1 MKEAYTIE
9 SAKKAKTFGIVGVAV
24 GGALGLLIEGLSHGG
39 SSKKDYALTAGLGS
53 AVGGAVFQVGGMMY
67 VNKEEAGPGIL
78 LTPIGGAGGFA
89 TGVYVSRFR
98 RGNTDIKTNI
108 TMGVLGLTAGAI
120 AGAAADLIIPDNNSA
135 PTTLK
140 SDDNLAMFSQRKER

>member
-1 MKEAYTIE
+1 MRKAYTIE

-53 AVGGAVFQVGGMMY
+53 AVGGAVFQVGGMIY

-78 LTPIGGAGGFA
+78 FTPMLGAGGFA
-89 TGVYVSRFR
+89 GGVSGTDPKSAVS
-98 RGNTDIKTNI
+98 T
-108 TMGVLGLTAGAI
+108 
-120 AGAAADLIIPDNNSA
+120 
-135 PTTLK
+135 
-140 SDDNLAMFSQRKER
+140 